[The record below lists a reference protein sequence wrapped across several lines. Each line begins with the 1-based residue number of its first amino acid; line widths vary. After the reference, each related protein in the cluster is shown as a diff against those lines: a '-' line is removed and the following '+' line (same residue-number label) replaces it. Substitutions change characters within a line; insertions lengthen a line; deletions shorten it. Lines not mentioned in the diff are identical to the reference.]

1 MEWIDPRYSEMVDAW
16 ESAQAPDPHTPEASR
31 PVRAFI
37 ATVEPEPP
45 AS

>member
-16 ESAQAPDPHTPEASR
+16 ESAQTPDPHDPEAPR

-37 ATVEPEPP
+37 AAAEPEPP